1 METGSSKRILKF
13 LKLFKRGTMRLRLSL
28 LNKILSGNP
37 IRTGVGHVN
46 DLIIFL
52 LKKLKI
58 YRLYKKEGFV
68 F

>member
-1 METGSSKRILKF
+1 
-13 LKLFKRGTMRLRLSL
+13 MRLILSL